1 MGGRLG
7 SREWGWEE
15 NKIICWSCSRY
26 REDSKW
32 TSFGVVDRLWWE
44 RSGQERVSGL
54 SDEKEEGGWAGSGRE
69 L

>member
-1 MGGRLG
+1 MGARHG

-15 NKIICWSCSRY
+15 NKILCLSNSQY
-26 REDSKW
+26 REDSRW
-32 TSFGVVDRLWWE
+32 TWFGVVNRLWWE